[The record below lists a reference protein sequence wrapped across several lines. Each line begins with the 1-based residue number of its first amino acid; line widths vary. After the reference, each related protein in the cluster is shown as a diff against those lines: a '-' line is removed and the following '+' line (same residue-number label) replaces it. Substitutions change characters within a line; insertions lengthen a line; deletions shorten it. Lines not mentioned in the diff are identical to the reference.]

1 MAADRRLGL
10 DPRDPHQVRHRR
22 LIAKTTFFKKQRF
35 EGLGD
40 LTPETLTRTR
50 KMRFLKNED
59 ETAYVSPHLV
69 P

>member
-35 EGLGD
+35 EGLGV

-50 KMRFLKNED
+50 KMRF
-59 ETAYVSPHLV
+59 
-69 P
+69 